1 MQRESA
7 AAAALSLCITALLI
21 YLHDGFLQPGYN
33 LGITGKEAFICMVEN
48 QEIRAMSIWG
58 HVAELRNRLFFALI
72 SLVITTLIS
81 FAFADKLVNLLASPV
96 GGTEALISI
105 EVTEN
110 VSTFM
115 RVSLLS
121 GFILAL
127 PFILYQLLAFILPG
141 LMPKERRWVYV
152 SIPLATLFFIS
163 GVAFAFKVMLPTAL
177 PFLISFM
184 GIKTTPRLISYFNF
198 VTNLLFWIGV
208 SFETPLLVFLLAKL
222 RFVSARQLAK
232 GWRIAIVVIALLA
245 AVVTPTPDPVNMG
258 LLMLPLFLLYLLSIL
273 FAWLARR

>member
-1 MQRESA
+1 MAED
-7 AAAALSLCITALLI
+7 LS
-21 YLHDGFLQPGYN
+21 F
-33 LGITGKEAFICMVEN
+33 KEMD
-48 QEIRAMSIWG
+48 IWG
-58 HVAELRNRLFFALI
+58 HIGELRNRLFYALI
-72 SLVITTLIS
+72 SLVVTTLLS
-81 FAFADKLVNLLASPV
+81 FSFSDKLVHLLAVPI
-96 GGTEALISI
+96 GGTQALISI

-127 PFILYQLLAFILPG
+127 PFILYQLLAFIMPG
-141 LMPKERRWVYV
+141 LMPKERRWLLI
-152 SIPLATLFFIS
+152 SIPLATLFFVS
-163 GVAFAFKVMLPTAL
+163 GVAFAYLIMLPAAL

-208 SFETPLLVFLLAKL
+208 SFETPLLVFVMAKL
-222 RFVSARQLAK
+222 RIVSASMLLKQ
-232 GWRIAIVVIALLA
+232 WRIAIVVIAILA

-258 LLMLPLFLLYLLSIL
+258 LLMLPLSLLYLLSIL
-273 FAWLARR
+273 FAWFARRDERQHQPEQAPAK

>member
-1 MQRESA
+1 
-7 AAAALSLCITALLI
+7 
-21 YLHDGFLQPGYN
+21 
-33 LGITGKEAFICMVEN
+33 
-48 QEIRAMSIWG
+48 MSIWG
-58 HVAELRNRLFFALI
+58 HISELRNRLFFALI
-72 SLVITTLIS
+72 SLVVTTLAS
-81 FAFADKLVNLLASPV
+81 FAFADKLVNLLASPI
-96 GGTEALISI
+96 GGTQALISI

-127 PFILYQLLAFILPG
+127 PFILYQLLAFIMPG
-141 LMPKERRWVYV
+141 LSVKEQRWVYV
-152 SIPLATLFFIS
+152 SIPLATLFFVS
-163 GVAFAFKVMLPTAL
+163 GVAFAFKVMLPAAL

-208 SFETPLLVFLLAKL
+208 SFETPLLVFLMAKL
-222 RFVSARQLAK
+222 RFVSARQLAR
-232 GWRIAIVVIALLA
+232 GWRIAIVVIAVLA

-258 LLMLPLFLLYLLSIL
+258 LLMLPLFALYLLSIL
-273 FAWLARR
+273 FAWFARREPRRQAQNQAS